1 MASKRKLV
9 RPYDDRMLGGVC
21 AGIAQRYGSN
31 VTWVR
36 VGFSIAGVLV
46 IGLVAYLV
54 LWAVLPD
61 GEFHEG
67 DETTDDLGHH
77 EDAGGDDIE
86 VMEQGFR
93 IERGPRG
100 G

>member
-9 RPYDDRMLGGVC
+9 RPYADRKLGGVC
-21 AGIAQRYGSN
+21 AGVAQRYGWN

-36 VGFSIAGVLV
+36 VAFSIAGLLV
-46 IGLVAYLV
+46 IGLIVYLV

-61 GEFHEG
+61 GEFHKD

-77 EDAGGDDIE
+77 EHEGGDDIAI
-86 VMEQGFR
+86 MEQGFR

>member
-1 MASKRKLV
+1 VARSKRLV
-9 RPYDDRMLGGVC
+9 RPYEDRKLAGVC
-21 AGIAQRYGSN
+21 AGIAQRYGWN
-31 VTWVR
+31 ATWVR
-36 VGFSIAGVLV
+36 VVFSIAGVLV
-46 IGLVAYLV
+46 IGLIAYLI
-54 LWAVLPD
+54 LWGVLPD

-67 DETTDDLGHH
+67 DETTDDLGHQ